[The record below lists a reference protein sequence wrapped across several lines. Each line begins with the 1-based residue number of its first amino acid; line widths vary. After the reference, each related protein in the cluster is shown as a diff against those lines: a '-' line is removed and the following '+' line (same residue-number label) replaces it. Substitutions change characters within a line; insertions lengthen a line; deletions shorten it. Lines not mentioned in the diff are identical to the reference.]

1 MDLPDCRN
9 IGRRERCLGFA
20 TMAALIVL
28 AFGQL
33 RTGAQAPGPLVPVP
47 ATGPVDVVASYGAD
61 PTWGKNPRAID
72 SADRIQKAIDENPG
86 RVLYLSP
93 GSYYCSH
100 ELTIRRKLTLTG
112 DAVGTWQLTNPS
124 TTLAFGLGSRGIV
137 ILDDPKTGGAQETRI
152 CYFRLWGLYQNS
164 PLPSKYFVPGEDGIT
179 PVFIGP
185 PADGIDDQ
193 AGAQF
198 DHLRVDGFRRH
209 GIYIHAG
216 VPANAANLW
225 RIDTCQVDTN
235 GLDVPDDGIDWGD
248 GLHVA
253 GGDANG
259 GIAIALSCTANKG
272 WGIYDRSGL
281 GNAYLVPHTRTNGKY
296 GTTQGGAYRIGAGGP
311 GQSGVNTTGLIV
323 PYQEG
328 DQPTSYLGYQ
338 TTTVGGTIAGGFE
351 GGQRIVAGN
360 SSMRFQSGGG
370 TIPPIVAMGNRNLR
384 GPVIAMANWAGAYT
398 VAVTQDGSMGLGVVP
413 DPITPAQPKPL
424 PPKLEVWIHHD
435 PARDVQPAVRYSMDK
450 VGYNAPVGDV
460 VVDADGPGYGSG
472 YVVHRTVG
480 PGGVLSDA
488 IRLQRGR
495 VTVGQGGLQLPALT
509 KAERA
514 RLAPPPKAGMVVW
527 GADESAL
534 VVYDGTQWKPLTAGR

>member
-225 RIDTCQVDTN
+225 RIDTCQIDTN

-360 SSMRFQSGGG
+360 SNMRFQSGGG
-370 TIPPIVAMGNRNLR
+370 ATPPLGAMGNRNLT
-384 GPVIAMANWAGAYT
+384 GPVMVFQNWAGAT
-398 VAVTQDGSMGLGVVP
+398 TAMVSQHGSMWLGVGPGETIPP
-413 DPITPAQPKPL
+413 DDPQKPL
-424 PPKLEVWIHHD
+424 PPRLSTWTVEG
-435 PARDVQPAVRYSMDK
+435 QPAVRYAYQKS
-450 VGYNAPVGDV
+450 GAYAAPTGDV
-460 VVDADGPGYGSG
+460 VAGADGSGYGSG
-472 YVVHRTVG
+472 YVSHRTIG
-480 PGGVLSDA
+480 AGGVPSEAL
-488 IRLQRGR
+488 RLQNARA
-495 VTVGQGGLQLPALT
+495 TVGAGGLQLPAMS
-509 KAERA
+509 KADRNRLKAPQPGLMVWDSER
-514 RLAPPPKAGMVVW
+514 GGVT
-527 GADESAL
+527 
-534 VVYDGTQWKPLTAGR
+534 VYDGNAWRILSPKE